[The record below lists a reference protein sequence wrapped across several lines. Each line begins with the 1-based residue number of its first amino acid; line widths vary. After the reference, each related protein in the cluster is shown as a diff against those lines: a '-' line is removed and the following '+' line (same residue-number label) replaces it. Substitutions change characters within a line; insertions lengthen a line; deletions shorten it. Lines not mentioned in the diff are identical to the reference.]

1 VESHPSFSMAPD
13 PRLALVSP
21 LADTSQVAHGLRAHG
36 FISKVVHNSTAD
48 ILLSGLG
55 GGALSF
61 LLMSGS
67 EDGGSGALP
76 AGRSTAIAERA
87 SQAAKASRRCT
98 VLWVGADDPSLDA
111 LQLQL
116 PPGVSVIGCNSHE
129 EASEFIIACCQRVL
143 SAQGTAAEQ
152 LECAQRAAAD
162 SAAAHLA
169 SLWGME
175 QHHVDFLLAARSLSS
190 LARVTSEEAWEQL
203 LRDTEGLID
212 PQLLYVAVDWLQRD
226 GPQL

>member
-1 VESHPSFSMAPD
+1 MESHPSFSMAPD

-87 SQAAKASRRCT
+87 SQAAA
-98 VLWVGADDPSLDA
+98 P
-111 LQLQL
+111 
-116 PPGVSVIGCNSHE
+116 
-129 EASEFIIACCQRVL
+129 
-143 SAQGTAAEQ
+143 AAFG
-152 LECAQRAAAD
+152 
-162 SAAAHLA
+162 S
-169 SLWGME
+169 
-175 QHHVDFLLAARSLSS
+175 
-190 LARVTSEEAWEQL
+190 
-203 LRDTEGLID
+203 
-212 PQLLYVAVDWLQRD
+212 
-226 GPQL
+226 